1 VNCSRCGFPL
11 GNQQGFC
18 SRCGAAYRP
27 AGDRNIGAS
36 QRLQDAASGP
46 AQANSRVK
54 IFLVVAALVL
64 VLAILVVAYPG
75 TKQKSP
81 SSQSPNETV
90 TTPVTSTATEQP
102 TIPPTKIKV
111 YRSKLD
117 EGTSVVVSPSTSD
130 EQLKNLLWL
139 FREKVRSH
147 RFKDV
152 GILQPTS
159 KQWGQK
165 GYLSGM
171 IVVYKGGKCAS
182 ELFSDSSGLGPCG
195 YGEHSAAEYQW
206 GLLVDG
212 VFDADAD
219 SAEMTASDGTTV
231 TVLITTIIGNCQPIC
246 KVAQMLR
253 SRRRSQI
260 LEQIRYSEKR
270 I

>member
-11 GNQQGFC
+11 RTQQGFC
-18 SRCGAAYRP
+18 PRCGAAYRP
-27 AGDRNIGAS
+27 AGDQNIGAS
-36 QRLQDAASGP
+36 QRLQDATSGP
-46 AQANSRVK
+46 AQANSRAK
-54 IFLVVAALVL
+54 AFLVVAALVL
-64 VLAILVVAYPG
+64 VLAILVVSIR

-81 SSQSPNETV
+81 SSQSSNEAV
-90 TTPVTSTATEQP
+90 TTPATVTAAEQP
-102 TIPPTKIKV
+102 TIPPPKFRV

-130 EQLKNLLWL
+130 EQLKSLLWL

-182 ELFSDSSGLGPCG
+182 ELFTDSPGLGSCG
-195 YGEHSAAEYQW
+195 YGDHSAAEYQW

-212 VFDADAD
+212 VFNANAD
-219 SAEMTASDGTTV
+219 SGEMTASDGTTV
-231 TVLITTIIGNCQPIC
+231 TVFDYHDHWQLPADLQGSADAEKP
-246 KVAQMLR
+246 AQK
-253 SRRRSQI
+253 QNP
-260 LEQIRYSEKR
+260 
-270 I
+270 

>member
-1 VNCSRCGFPL
+1 VNCSRCGFLL
-11 GNQQGFC
+11 GDQQGFC
-18 SRCGAAYRP
+18 PRCGAAYRP
-27 AGDRNIGAS
+27 AGDRNIVAS
-36 QRLQDAASGP
+36 QRLQESTSRP
-46 AQANSRVK
+46 AQANSRAKV
-54 IFLVVAALVL
+54 FLVVAALVL
-64 VLAILVVAYPG
+64 VLAILVVSHSD

-81 SSQSPNETV
+81 PSQPSNETV
-90 TTPVTSTATEQP
+90 ATSATTSAAEQP
-102 TIPPTKIKV
+102 RIPPPKFKV

-117 EGTSVVVSPSTSD
+117 EGASVVVSPSTSD
-130 EQLKNLLWL
+130 EQLKSLLWL

-182 ELFSDSSGLGPCG
+182 ELFSDSPGLGPCG

-212 VFDADAD
+212 VFNTDAD
-219 SAEMTASDGTTV
+219 SGEMTASDGTIATV
-231 TVLITTIIGNCQPIC
+231 FDYHDHWQLPANLQGSADAEKP
-246 KVAQMLR
+246 AQK
-253 SRRRSQI
+253 QNP
-260 LEQIRYSEKR
+260 
-270 I
+270 

>member
-1 VNCSRCGFPL
+1 MNCSRCGFTL

-18 SRCGAAYRP
+18 PRCGAAYRP

-36 QRLQDAASGP
+36 QRLQDATTGP
-46 AQANSRVK
+46 AQANSRAK
-54 IFLVVAALVL
+54 IFLAIAALVL
-64 VLAILVVAYPG
+64 VLAILVIKSG

-81 SSQSPNETV
+81 SSQSSNETV
-90 TTPVTSTATEQP
+90 TTPAPISPVEQQ
-102 TIPPTKIKV
+102 TIPPPKFRV

-130 EQLKNLLWL
+130 EQLKSLLWL

-171 IVVYKGGKCAS
+171 IVVYRGGKCAS
-182 ELFSDSSGLGPCG
+182 ELFSDSPGLGPCG
-195 YGEHSAAEYQW
+195 YGEHSTAEYQW

-212 VFDADAD
+212 VFNTDAD
-219 SAEMTASDGTTV
+219 SGEMTASDGTIATV
-231 TVLITTIIGNCQPIC
+231 FDYHDHWQLPADLQGSADAEKP
-246 KVAQMLR
+246 AQK
-253 SRRRSQI
+253 QNP
-260 LEQIRYSEKR
+260 
-270 I
+270 

>member
-1 VNCSRCGFPL
+1 MNCSRCGFSL

-18 SRCGAAYRP
+18 PRCGAAYRP

-36 QRLQDAASGP
+36 QRLQDATSGP

-54 IFLVVAALVL
+54 VFLVVAALVL
-64 VLAILVVAYPG
+64 VLALLVVSHPG
-75 TKQKSP
+75 IKQKSP

-90 TTPVTSTATEQP
+90 TTPATSTATEQP
-102 TIPPTKIKV
+102 TIAPPKFKV

-130 EQLKNLLWL
+130 EQLKSLLWL

-212 VFDADAD
+212 VFNADAD
-219 SAEMTASDGTTV
+219 SAEITASDGTTM
-231 TVLITTIIGNCQPIC
+231 TVFDYHDNWQLPADLQGSADAEKP
-246 KVAQMLR
+246 AQK
-253 SRRRSQI
+253 QNP
-260 LEQIRYSEKR
+260 
-270 I
+270 